1 MTMNKPRR
9 IGLVS
14 TFGERCWLPK
24 DDLVEE
30 VVDQVHLLGWITLRS
45 INRTVKI
52 GVCDTESGFPNV
64 GELCR
69 TLCQARIRATTNKG

>member
-1 MTMNKPRR
+1 MNKPRR

-14 TFGERCWLPK
+14 TFGERCRLPE
-24 DDLVEE
+24 DDLVEKVIDE
-30 VVDQVHLLGWITLRS
+30 VHLLGWIAPRS

-69 TLCQARIRATTNKG
+69 TLCQTRITATTNKR